1 MKIISLSNLPEEGVS
16 HNPEIKKKV
25 MLRAGE
31 IPHLSSFSQVR
42 FRSGQVADVHA
53 HDDMYEVFFV
63 EEGEG
68 IIRVENKEYRL
79 ERGVCIVVEP
89 GEVHEIINKI
99 ASEVV
104 ITYFGLK
111 VDETEFREIMKK

>member
-31 IPHLSSFSQVR
+31 IPHLSTFSQAR

-53 HDDMYEVFFV
+53 HDAMYEVFFV

-79 ERGVCIVVEP
+79 EEGVCIVVEP
-89 GEVHEIINKI
+89 GEVHEITNTM
-99 ASEVV
+99 STELVL
-104 ITYFGLK
+104 TYFGLK
-111 VDETEFREIMKK
+111 TDEK